1 MVIGPGRDPHLYGS
15 QPSLLEA
22 ALTVPEWVADSYPT
36 EVSILQR
43 YESEMQLEGFTQHA
57 IDTVHVFRD
66 FAEKTM
72 NADLFRVV
80 LLAGV
85 AEDAQSDDPN
95 KSRTALRTLKKYKS
109 YVGSDTLWN
118 YYSTIWADLPV
129 TEAFSKQTRL
139 SLSATG
145 EREVLLRTAQ
155 DVEVR
160 PLAWD
165 NDSILTPTDRAKAFL
180 DQVQVEAPVIKAVQA
195 FVDLRKRRGSDREL
209 YQKCF
214 DVESVYAP
222 YCAQLGLKILAPAL
236 RNEVDL
242 IKLEKAGEKQK
253 IYAAKELLD
262 SLGDRDAFKNMIHQ
276 ILKIATGMEG
286 EGEFTIPDRS
296 GHGQVF
302 GESKLYIEGQ
312 ESSVEEV
319 DVQWR
324 QKGLG
329 GIAKKTRAQVPKDVV
344 GIKLVVPERKHL
356 AAMFAF
362 VCQNLETNTDAIIP
376 SPSESRDKAYHVRG
390 RKHNLIKKV
399 VAFLA
404 LAGYDE
410 NRRNTQ
416 FDIVDNDENKDASN
430 YEVAKVTFLY
440 KFVNEK
446 GQTIYAPTELQI
458 QTEKAELK
466 SRVGKQG
473 HGIYQARKCAGAD
486 GKKSAR
492 SEVLV
497 RKSDLTEYNRR
508 GGDMRTPGLYMNAKQ
523 SIARGAEFRK
533 KIDHSNGRNVARI
546 ALGR

>member
-1 MVIGPGRDPHLYGS
+1 MVIGPSRDPHLYGS

-22 ALTVPEWVADSYPT
+22 ALSVPEWVVESYST
-36 EVSILQR
+36 EVSILQQ
-43 YESEMQLEGFTQHA
+43 YESEMQLEGFTQNA

-85 AEDAQSDDPN
+85 AEDAQSANPS
-95 KSRTALRTLKKYKS
+95 KSRPALRALKS
-109 YVGSDTLWN
+109 YKLYVDSDTLWN
-118 YYSTIWADLPV
+118 YYSTIWADLPI
-129 TEAFSKQTRL
+129 TDAFSKQTRL
-139 SLSATG
+139 GLSATG
-145 EREVLLRTAQ
+145 ERELLLKTTQ

-160 PLAWD
+160 PMAWD
-165 NDSILTPTDRAKAFL
+165 NDSILTPTDKAKAFL

-195 FVDLRKRRGSDREL
+195 FVELRKRRGSDREL

-222 YCAQLGLKILAPAL
+222 YCAQLGLKILAPVL

-253 IYAAKELLD
+253 ILAAKELLD
-262 SLGDRDAFKNMIHQ
+262 SLGDREEFKTMIHQ
-276 ILKIATGMEG
+276 IIKIATGMEG
-286 EGEFTIPDRS
+286 EGEFVIPDRS

-324 QKGLG
+324 EKGLG
-329 GIAKKTRAQVPKDVV
+329 GIAKKTRAQPPKDVV
-344 GIKLVVPERKHL
+344 GIKLVVPEREHL

-362 VCQNLETNTDAIIP
+362 VCKNLEANPDAIIP

-410 NRRNTQ
+410 KKRTAQ
-416 FDIVDNDENKDASN
+416 FDIVDNDVNKESSN

-440 KFVNEK
+440 KFVNDK
-446 GQTIYAPTELQI
+446 GQTIYAPTELQM
-458 QTEKAELK
+458 QTKKAELK
-466 SRVGKQG
+466 SRVSKQG
-473 HGIYQARKCAGAD
+473 HGIYQALKCVDPD
-486 GKKSAR
+486 GKKSTQR
-492 SEVLV
+492 DVVV
-497 RKSDLTEYNRR
+497 RKSDLAEYNRR
-508 GGDMRTPGLYMNAKQ
+508 GADMRTPGLNMDAKQ
-523 SIARGAEFRK
+523 SITRGAEFRK
-533 KIDHSNGRNVARI
+533 KIDRSNGRNVARI